1 MTCGFKSAPHSWH
14 PIKLTKQAKFKL
26 LAEGRHAMSC
36 VIKTSLFL
44 FNGSQS
50 PWQQLWVILGWRW
63 HPGWW
68 MSLSLLRESCCCH
81 LPVIWGGSSPGMW
94 HSCGR
99 RRAGDGC
106 GDLQLA
112 ACPWSWWSWFGTPT
126 PRKALPV
133 LSFRTGFAL
142 LPRWSLH

>member
-63 HPGWW
+63 HPG
-68 MSLSLLRESCCCH
+68 
-81 LPVIWGGSSPGMW
+81 
-94 HSCGR
+94 
-99 RRAGDGC
+99 
-106 GDLQLA
+106 
-112 ACPWSWWSWFGTPT
+112 
-126 PRKALPV
+126 
-133 LSFRTGFAL
+133 
-142 LPRWSLH
+142 